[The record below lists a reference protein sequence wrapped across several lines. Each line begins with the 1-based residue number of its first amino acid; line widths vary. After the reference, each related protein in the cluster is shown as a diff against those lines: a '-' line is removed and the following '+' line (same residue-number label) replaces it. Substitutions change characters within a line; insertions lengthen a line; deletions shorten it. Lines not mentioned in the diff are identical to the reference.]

1 MTEYSYPVEEQPM
14 PVDNWQS
21 VTRGLGDGVFD
32 EGGSPYQLTNLSN
45 STNTVELT
53 AANMGGGVRRSHAIL
68 GGFYHK
74 IDANLTLEIPA
85 VTTATTFYIA
95 LQLDTVRGS
104 EGGLPVVA
112 GVFTSL
118 DRTSGKEYLVLHE
131 IDRAPNQLLTDAAR
145 RWVRPR
151 ISPVISVSRGREL
164 PPSASVMRWTLA
176 LIHGGGTGV
185 PDLRINSES
194 GWRSLLSPDWEDLP
208 DVSSAVRASGGQ
220 QLAIQRVG
228 TTRKL
233 RGRVQRQSGA
243 NYLAGQTGGY
253 IIAYL
258 SDRDVPE
265 LSSRHVAQGLFGS
278 GETTVQILV
287 QASDKQVRV
296 IVPHAV
302 GQVDLG
308 TIEWQVPEVN

>member
-1 MTEYSYPVEEQPM
+1 MAEYSYPVPEQPM

-45 STNTVELT
+45 ATNTVELT
-53 AANMGGGVRRSHAIL
+53 AANMGGNVRRSHAIL

-74 IDANLTLEIPA
+74 IDANLTLSVPA

-95 LQLDTVRGS
+95 LQLDTTRAT

-112 GVFTSL
+112 DVFTSL

-131 IDRAPNQLLTDAAR
+131 IDRQPNQLLTDAAR

-164 PPSASVMRWTLA
+164 PPSASVMRWSLA

-185 PDLRINSES
+185 TDLRVNSES
-194 GWRSLLSPDWEDLP
+194 GWRSLLNPAWETLP
-208 DVSSAVRASGGQ
+208 DVSSATYGTSGYR
-220 QLAIQRVG
+220 LAIQRAG
-228 TTRKL
+228 TQRKM
-233 RGRVQRQSGA
+233 RGRFGRASGA
-243 NYLAGQTGGY
+243 NYLASNSDGY

-258 SDRDVPE
+258 DEKDTPTAT
-265 LSSRHVAQGLFGS
+265 SRHWVYGGGDTLAYITFFAGNG
-278 GETTVQILV
+278 
-287 QASDKQVRV
+287 QVRV
-296 IVPHAV
+296 NVTSNCAWI
-302 GQVDLG
+302 DLG
-308 TIEWQVPEVN
+308 TIEWSVPEVN